1 MISTH
6 NVDWLFLTLDWDV
19 RFIVVKVKM
28 NLRFTRN
35 LLVAWATIN
44 TTVMFLFY
52 IFHFLICLTF
62 LQTKM

>member
-35 LLVAWATIN
+35 LLVA
-44 TTVMFLFY
+44 
-52 IFHFLICLTF
+52 
-62 LQTKM
+62 